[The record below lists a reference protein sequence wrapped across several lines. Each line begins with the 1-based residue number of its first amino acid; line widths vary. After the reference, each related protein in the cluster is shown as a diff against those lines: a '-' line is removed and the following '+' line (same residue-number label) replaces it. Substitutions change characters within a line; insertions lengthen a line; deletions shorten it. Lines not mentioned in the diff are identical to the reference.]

1 MKPTLAFAALA
12 LLAAPAAAQDA
23 TVRNILGQIAYEAGS
38 LRQSGISQR
47 AAAGMLASKIGGALS
62 DAPGSVH
69 ERQYFASLV
78 GSAATPILQVA
89 YSLPVMATGFEREI
103 AAQAVAE
110 VIYGRCL
117 NGEVL

>member
-1 MKPTLAFAALA
+1 MKPIYAFAALA
-12 LLAAPAAAQDA
+12 LLATPAAAQDA
-23 TVRNILGQIAYEAGS
+23 TVCNILGEIAYEAGS

-47 AAAGMLASKIGGALS
+47 AAAGMLAAKIGGALS
-62 DAPGSVH
+62 DAPGSIH
-69 ERQYFASLV
+69 QRQYLASLV